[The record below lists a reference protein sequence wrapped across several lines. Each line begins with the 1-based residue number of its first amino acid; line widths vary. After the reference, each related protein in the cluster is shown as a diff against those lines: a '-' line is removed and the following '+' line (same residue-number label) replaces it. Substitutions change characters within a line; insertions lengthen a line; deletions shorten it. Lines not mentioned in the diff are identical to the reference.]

1 METETESRQILTKR
15 VAHNIHCAV
24 LNQTD
29 IYLLIMCSVCIIQIL
44 IGYLIPSH
52 ALLISYQA
60 YSIPCHVLSCHIL
73 PYPYCALPC
82 PYPTLPMPSHL
93 LVDAGVLHLAGGG
106 GTAGGGRL
114 GGVAVFP
121 AAVAIAGVVPLLLP
135 RRRVVLPLMGAAAVL
150 HPVSR
155 RGLCSRVSWC
165 TLVGIHTR
173 V

>member
-1 METETESRQILTKR
+1 MPHPARRILF
-15 VAHNIHCAV
+15 
-24 LNQTD
+24 
-29 IYLLIMCSVCIIQIL
+29 
-44 IGYLIPSH
+44 P
-52 ALLISYQA
+52 
-60 YSIPCHVLSCHIL
+60 
-73 PYPYCALPC
+73 ALPISH
-82 PYPTLPMPSHL
+82 PTLTMPSHL
-93 LVDAGVLHLAGGG
+93 LVDAGFLHLAGGG